1 MEYSGGRFEPVM
13 ASISMEYSVTL
24 SINGSPYIIIACSG
38 SDMREMAVGH
48 LISEGIVVSPDEIRD
63 VEFDPEI
70 PAINVVT
77 DMNDRILDSLMRLR
91 RMPSGCGQGAGAL
104 DAVTVVA
111 RSPVR
116 INASTILSSM
126 REFLAHSSVH
136 KLTRGVHSAA
146 LYTAAG
152 GMIAFFDEIGRHNA
166 VDKVLG
172 HAMLSGIDLSDKLVL
187 TTGRISS
194 EIIIKLLRTAA
205 STIISR
211 SSPTSLSYELARRH
225 GMTMVGRVRGNAFCA
240 FNGHEHIVI

>member
-1 MEYSGGRFEPVM
+1 M

-48 LISEGIVVSPDEIRD
+48 LISEGIVVSPDEIRN
-63 VEFDPEI
+63 VEFDPAI

-91 RMPSGCGQGAGAL
+91 RMPSGCGQGAGVL
-104 DAVTVVA
+104 DTDTVAA
-111 RSPVR
+111 RNPVR
-116 INASTILSSM
+116 IGASTILTSM

-146 LYTAAG
+146 LYTAG
-152 GMIAFFDEIGRHNA
+152 GGLIAFFDEIGRHNA

-172 HAMLSGIDLSDKLVL
+172 HAMLAGIDLADKLVL

-225 GMTMVGRVRGNAFCA
+225 GMTMIGRVRGNAFCA
-240 FNGHEHIVI
+240 FNGHEHIGI